1 MSPSIRFICAAIAVV
16 AIPVAVSGQQPA
28 DEPPAAPPKTERR
41 TCESSAEL
49 GSRLARVRRCRTK
62 SERQAHKQ
70 EARQVVD
77 RIQALKVTFEK

>member
-1 MSPSIRFICAAIAVV
+1 MSAYARFMLATVAVV
-16 AIPVAVSGQQPA
+16 AIPIAAIGQQPA
-28 DEPPAAPPKTERR
+28 AEPAKAPAKTERR
-41 TCESSAEL
+41 TCETSTEL
-49 GSRLARVRRCRTK
+49 GSRLSRVRRCRTK

>member
-1 MSPSIRFICAAIAVV
+1 MRYRLPAAILAVV
-16 AIPVAVSGQQPA
+16 AVPIAAIGQ
-28 DEPPAAPPKTERR
+28 PPAEEPAKPAKTERR
-41 TCESSAEL
+41 TCETTGEL

>member
-1 MSPSIRFICAAIAVV
+1 MSPSIRFMLAAAAVV
-16 AIPVAVSGQQPA
+16 AVPVAAISQQPS
-28 DEPPAAPPKTERR
+28 DEPTGAPAKTERR
-41 TCESSAEL
+41 TCETSGEL